1 MITACCDP
9 SPFRPWRDWC
19 AVSCAPRAKRLA
31 QDRVRCMKLRIV
43 VIAALGFALALYLV
57 MYVGLGAVFS
67 AAVTVGWSGFAILC
81 FYASGVFLLLGAAW
95 YVLLPDSSPTRL
107 WVFVWA
113 RMVRDAAAE
122 VLPFSQLGGIV
133 LGARA
138 AILHGVATPLAF
150 ASMIVDVTTEMLA
163 QIAYIALGVVLLSA
177 RAPRTSVA
185 VSLKTVFVI
194 GLALAAVAGGLFFA
208 LQRYGH
214 RMTGKLTARLLPPR
228 VGLSSALHLAAWIA
242 SALGTWIAFR
252 LIGARVDLASAIA
265 IESLV
270 YATRSAAAFIPNALG
285 VQEAAYAVLA
295 PLVGVGAEFGL
306 AVSLLKRARDIA
318 IGVPIL
324 LIWQAVEGRRALA
337 GRPGAISDSE

>member
-1 MITACCDP
+1 
-9 SPFRPWRDWC
+9 
-19 AVSCAPRAKRLA
+19 
-31 QDRVRCMKLRIV
+31 MKLRILI
-43 VIAALGFALALYLV
+43 IAALGLALALYLV
-57 MYVGLGAVFS
+57 TYVGMGAVLS

-81 FYASGVFLLLGAAW
+81 LYALGLFLILGTAW
-95 YVLLPDSSPTRL
+95 YVLPPDPSATGL

-138 AILHGVATPLAF
+138 AILHGIATPLAF
-150 ASMIVDVTTEMLA
+150 ASTIVDVTTEMMA
-163 QIAYIALGVVLLSA
+163 QIAYIVLGVLLLSA

-185 VSLKTVFVI
+185 VSLTTVFVI
-194 GLALAAVAGGLFFA
+194 GLVLAALAAGLFIA

-214 RMTGKLTARLLPPR
+214 RFTAKLVARLLPGAVAPTAAVAAGLDAIYRAPAR
-228 VGLSSALHLAAWIA
+228 VGLSAALHLAGWIA
-242 SALGTWIAFR
+242 SAVGAWIAFR
-252 LIGARVDLASAIA
+252 LIGAQVDLAAVMA

-285 VQEAAYAVLA
+285 VQEAAYTILV
-295 PLVGVGAEFGL
+295 PLFGVGAEFGL

-318 IGVPIL
+318 VGVPIL

-337 GRPGAISDSE
+337 ARPGAVSDSD

>member
-1 MITACCDP
+1 
-9 SPFRPWRDWC
+9 
-19 AVSCAPRAKRLA
+19 
-31 QDRVRCMKLRIV
+31 MKLRILI
-43 VIAALGFALALYLV
+43 IAGLGLALALYLLT
-57 MYVGLGAVFS
+57 YVGLGAVLS

-81 FYASGVFLLLGAAW
+81 LYGVGLFLILGAAW
-95 YVLLPDSSPTRL
+95 YVLAPDSSVTGL

-150 ASMIVDVTTEMLA
+150 ASTIVDVTTEMMA
-163 QIAYIALGVVLLSA
+163 QIAYIALGVLLLSA

-185 VSLKTVFVI
+185 VSLTTVFVI
-194 GLALAAVAGGLFFA
+194 GLVVAALAGGLFIA

-214 RMTGKLTARLLPPR
+214 RLTGKLVARLLPGAVAPTAAVAARLDAIYRAPAR
-228 VGLSSALHLAAWIA
+228 VGLSAALHLAGWIA
-242 SALGTWIAFR
+242 SAIGAWIAFR
-252 LIGARVDLASAIA
+252 LIGAHVDLAAVMA

-285 VQEAAYAVLA
+285 VQEAAYTVLA
-295 PLVGVGAEFGL
+295 PLFGVGAELGL

-318 IGVPIL
+318 VGVPIL

-337 GRPGAISDSE
+337 ARPGAVSDSD